1 MKILVVHNE
10 YGRFSGE
17 EAVVDAQCRLLVD
30 RGHQVERFTRG
41 SDEIPK
47 MWLGETRA
55 FFSGIYSHESA
66 RQMQRRLQT
75 NRPDIV
81 HVHNVYPLI
90 SPSVLGVCRQ
100 AGVPVAMTVHNYRL
114 VCPNGLHLSHGA
126 VCERCSGGREYW
138 CVLRNCEGNLCKSI
152 GYAARNYVARSLGL
166 FIDNVGI
173 FMVLTEFNRRRLIA
187 AGYSENRI
195 VVLPN
200 MVFGSVDG
208 GRDSFGDYVGYAGR
222 ISPEKGTALLVEGA
236 RRSPA
241 IPFQAAGSYD
251 RMPDQVAR
259 APSNFQFRGHL
270 DGMVLDEFFDRSRII
285 VLSSICFEGFP
296 VTLAQA
302 MLHGKPVVAPRI
314 GGIPEIVDEG
324 VTGLLFEPGNA
335 REFADRVRYLWEN
348 PELCRRMGQAGR
360 KKALHEYSVDRYYD
374 RLMAAYEKAVANGS
388 STDSAR

>member
-1 MKILVVHNE
+1 
-10 YGRFSGE
+10 
-17 EAVVDAQCRLLVD
+17 
-30 RGHQVERFTRG
+30 
-41 SDEIPK
+41 
-47 MWLGETRA
+47 
-55 FFSGIYSHESA
+55 
-66 RQMQRRLQT
+66 
-75 NRPDIV
+75 
-81 HVHNVYPLI
+81 
-90 SPSVLGVCRQ
+90 
-100 AGVPVAMTVHNYRL
+100 
-114 VCPNGLHLSHGA
+114 
-126 VCERCSGGREYW
+126 
-138 CVLRNCEGNLCKSI
+138 
-152 GYAARNYVARSLGL
+152 
-166 FIDNVGI
+166 
-173 FMVLTEFNRRRLIA
+173 
-187 AGYSENRI
+187 
-195 VVLPN
+195 
-200 MVFGSVDG
+200 
-208 GRDSFGDYVGYAGR
+208 
-222 ISPEKGTALLVEGA
+222 
-236 RRSPA
+236 
-241 IPFQAAGSYD
+241 
-251 RMPDQVAR
+251 MPDQVAR